1 MEEKNLRF
9 TGLSANT
16 SDFDCN
22 DEDLA
27 ISYNM
32 ISENGAMRPVL
43 LPEPEFTLQE
53 GEILKFVHY
62 TQSYKNYIYINGN
75 FIKAFRF
82 EEGNR
87 TDLSFGYSL
96 SAGEELNKIDSVG
109 NTLIIVTSNIMSYLL
124 FKDGN
129 YVYLGEKPPFLPI
142 SFGLDGEFVMTDKET
157 MDNPDLLKL
166 GDTGFVFTDANKE
179 YINSLLKAKIS
190 MFIKENSIDKNRFM
204 YPFFIRYAYRL
215 YDGSLYMHSAPILMI
230 PSSGITPFAIFS
242 ILFEGNEGKYRYQLA
257 AITTKVDYQIPNLP
271 NLLSRWKDIIQ
282 GIDVFISEPLY
293 TYDYNGEITGGEIVD
308 VNNYPDF
315 SLCKLDFIQPYEYRQ
330 YTFYQALKSY
340 LNESE
345 IPSGRYILPK
355 LGINDKIRGTSLFY
369 KISSINF
376 SDILRFAGQSRRKLP
391 IDEYALNTL
400 QLREQMTDEYMTHDT
415 LIPEYTY
422 SYNSRL
428 NIANVRRIL
437 SDGFPAHSMLC
448 YSEGEGLVGNIHYI
462 ITVYTFIKEGDKEFV
477 VQSPATEFYLSD
489 YILYLY
495 YPNPNA
501 YKAVISKR
509 YNLTEQFEYA
519 TVSLTPHPLLNG
531 SFYFDAFS
539 TLSWSATKP
548 DFEVSADKTVQ
559 MPNKLF
565 TSEVNNPFYFP
576 LAGINTIGI
585 GTIKGITSTT
595 RAISQGQF
603 GQFPLLVF
611 STDGI
616 WAMEVSAEGL
626 YSTRQPLS
634 RDICSLPESITQL
647 DGAIVFISEKGVMML
662 TSDEASPISTVLDGP
677 SIVPDNIK
685 KLSDIATM
693 ESMMEIMEQVPFE
706 EYIKNARIAYDYPNS
721 RLYVSNPDK
730 PYFYVY
736 MSGNWATAKGQI
748 TSITV
753 DYPDSYLQ
761 MADSSVIRLSDK
773 TDFTDTRQ
781 QKGLILTRPIKLG
794 DDMLKTVN
802 TLIAR
807 GSLPKTAISMVLYAS
822 VDGVFFFPIGSVIGN
837 HLSRLCGTPYKYFRI
852 LAVTNLNRQQSLSA
866 ISVYFTQKWRN
877 KPR

>member
-53 GEILKFVHY
+53 GEILKYIHY

-87 TDLSFGYSL
+87 TDLSFGYSM
-96 SAGEELNKIDSVG
+96 SEGEELKKVDSVG
-109 NTLIIVTSNIMSYLL
+109 NTLIIVTTKRMSYLL

-129 YVYLGEKPPFLPI
+129 YEYLGEKPPFLPI
-142 SFGLDGEFVMTDKET
+142 SFGLDGEFVLTDKEA
-157 MDNPDLLKL
+157 MENPDRLKE
-166 GDTGFVFTDANKE
+166 GENGYVFTEANKE
-179 YINSLLKAKIS
+179 YINSFLKAKIS

-215 YDGSLYMHSAPILMI
+215 YDGSLYMHSSPILMI
-230 PSSGITPFAIFS
+230 PSSGITPFALFS
-242 ILFEGNEGKYRYQLA
+242 IIDGKYNYQLS
-257 AITTKVDYQIPNLP
+257 AITSKIDYAIQNINPQLA
-271 NLLSRWKDIIQ
+271 RWGDIIKS
-282 GIDVFISEPLY
+282 IDVFISEPIY
-293 TYDYNGEITGGEIVD
+293 TYDYNGEISGGEIVD

-315 SLCKLDFIQPYEYRQ
+315 SLCKLDFIYPNEYVKYSYYEVLS
-330 YTFYQALKSY
+330 AY
-340 LNESE
+340 LNEVN

-355 LGINDKIRGTSLFY
+355 LSINDKIRGTSLFY
-369 KISSINF
+369 KISSLNF
-376 SDILRFAGQSRRKLP
+376 SEITTSARKELP

-400 QLREQMTDEYMTHDT
+400 QVREQMNDEYMSHDT

-428 NIANVRRIL
+428 NIANLKRSL
-437 SDGFPAHSMLC
+437 FDGFPLSSMVNF
-448 YSEGEGLVGNIHYI
+448 SEGKFAEAEVSYSFQVN
-462 ITVYTFIKEGDKEFV
+462 VFIKEGDKEIV
-477 VQSPATEFYLSD
+477 VSSSDVISLSD
-489 YILYLY
+489 NIFFLY
-495 YPNPNA
+495 YPNTNA
-501 YKAVISKR
+501 YRAVISK
-509 YNLTEQFEYA
+509 YLYLGETQYA
-519 TVSLTPHPLLNG
+519 TVQLTPHSLLNG

-548 DFEVSADKTVQ
+548 NFEVSADKTVQ

-626 YSTRQPLS
+626 YSTRQPMS

-662 TSDEASPISTVLDGP
+662 TTDEASPISTVLDGP
-677 SIVPDNIK
+677 SIIPDNIK
-685 KLSDIATM
+685 KLSDIAAM

-721 RLYVSNPDK
+721 RLYVSNPEK

-736 MSGNWATAKGQI
+736 MSDNWATAKGQI
-748 TSITV
+748 TGITV

-761 MADSSVIRLSDK
+761 MADNSVIRLSDK

-781 QKGLILTRPIKLG
+781 QKGLILTRAIKLG

-866 ISVYFTQKWRN
+866 ISVYFTPKWRN